1 MYWEIPQGSKVNI
14 QGLECNIPPEGYVF
28 NIVTRQL
35 EYRGVYKRSD
45 IPDEQYWERIPLPVW
60 YKDVMK
66 RWDLYE
72 EKKKDDAPEFFDEDL
87 EKFKQQEWDRRLN
100 GLWFMN
106 HGRACYLT
114 GMHYMFLMWWLIDIG
129 HPKYRVIDLEYFYF
143 LQYCIEDPMC
153 YGMIEICKRRNGK
166 TFRAGIFLTEYVT
179 RTKMT
184 NASIQSK
191 TGNDAKKV
199 FAKAVVQ
206 PFKKLPRFFRP
217 EYDMSL
223 GVTPKTEMRFQQ
235 TNIRGKKAES
245 NIDRDELGSM
255 IDWQSADALA
265 LDGQKEH
272 RVFNDEFAKTLECDV
287 HDRHEVLRYC
297 VLDDEGRIIGKLLYS
312 STVEKLETDRDGVQ
326 EGAQLLWDESDQ
338 LNKQANGQTVSGLY
352 RFFMTALRSKNIDI
366 YGEPDVE
373 KTRKEIE
380 ANRDAVKGNPRALSA
395 RKRKEPI
402 TIDEAFSSDSDKSI
416 FNTENIDAR
425 KKHLRENPI
434 PMRKMIFFRDEE
446 TQQSRW
452 RDVIKTDGDFYW
464 EVSPDFDLSIKKNV
478 YKFIEG
484 LRAPTR
490 EEEGAIS
497 IDSYANSQGGQ
508 KYGSKASAWYG
519 DRKLFKVTAHLY
531 GRPNTKDDL
540 HNQVMLCAEFMGV
553 KAFYEFTADDYERY
567 FRDRGRIKYLGKCPL
582 GLISPD
588 EIKKAGEKGPYR
600 PYGTPISPYSL
611 TRQHDIGISYF
622 EYHCDS
628 IDFMVILERAP
639 KFDPYD
645 RTKQDALVSFLI
657 NMAVLSEPIRKP
669 KPPAEPLVRSYI
681 NSQGGQNFNAN

>member
-1 MYWEIPQGSKVNI
+1 MYWEIPQGSKVNV

-28 NIVTRQL
+28 NIITRQL
-35 EYRGVYKRSD
+35 EYRGVYKRAD
-45 IPDEQYWERIPLPVW
+45 NPDEQYWERLPLPVW

-72 EKKKDDAPEFFDEDL
+72 EKKKDDSPDFFDEEL

-100 GLWFMN
+100 GFWFMN
-106 HGRACYLT
+106 RGRAVYLT
-114 GMHYMFLMWWLIDIG
+114 GMHYMFLMWWLIDVG
-129 HPKYRVIDLEYFYF
+129 YPKYRVIDLEYFYF

-153 YGMIEICKRRNGK
+153 YGMIEVCKRRNGK
-166 TFRAGIFLTEYVT
+166 TFRAGLFIVEYIT

-184 NASIQSK
+184 NAGIQSK
-191 TGNDAKKV
+191 TGSDAKKV

-245 NIDRDELGSM
+245 NIDKDELGST
-255 IDWQSADALA
+255 IDHQSADPMAY
-265 LDGQKEH
+265 DGQKIH
-272 RVFNDEFAKTLECDV
+272 RGFNDEFAKTVECNIY
-287 HDRHEVLRYC
+287 DRHEVLRYC
-297 VLDDEGRIIGKLLYS
+297 VLDDEGNIIGKLLYS
-312 STVEKLETDRDGVQ
+312 STVEKLDTDKDGVQ
-326 EGAQLLWDESDQ
+326 EGAQLLWDESDH
-338 LNKQANGQTVSGLY
+338 LNKQANGQTISGLY
-352 RFFMTALRSKNIDI
+352 RFFMTAIRSKNFDI
-366 YGEPDVE
+366 YGDPDVE

-425 KKHLRENPI
+425 KKYLRENPI
-434 PMRKMIFFRDEE
+434 PMRKIIFYRDGE
-446 TQQSRW
+446 TQQPKW
-452 RDVIKTDGDFYW
+452 RDVIQSDGDFFW
-464 EVSPDFDLSIKKNV
+464 EVSPDFELNIKKTV
-478 YKFIEG
+478 YKNADG
-484 LRAPTR
+484 LKTPTR
-490 EEEGAIS
+490 EEDGAIS
-497 IDSYANSQGGQ
+497 IDSYANSQGGH

-519 DRKLFKVTAHLY
+519 NRNLFKVTAHLY

-540 HNQVMLCAEFMGV
+540 HNQVMLCAEYTGV
-553 KAFYEFTADDYERY
+553 KAYYEFTADDYERY

-600 PYGTPISPYSL
+600 PYGTLLSPYSL
-611 TRQHDIGISYF
+611 TKQHDNGISYF
-622 EYHCDS
+622 EHHCDS
-628 IDFMVILERAP
+628 IDFMIILERAP

-645 RTKQDALVSFLI
+645 RTKQDAIVSFLI
-657 NMAVLSEPIRKP
+657 NISVLMEPIRKP
-669 KPPAEPLVRSYI
+669 SAPKEAIVQSYA
-681 NSQGGQNFNAN
+681 NPYHKGNFSVN

>member
-1 MYWEIPQGSKVNI
+1 MYWETQQGSKVNI
-14 QGLECNIPPEGYVF
+14 QGLDCNIPPEGYVY
-28 NIVTRQL
+28 NILTRQL

-45 IPDEQYWERIPLPVW
+45 KPEEQYWERIPLPVW

-72 EKKKDDAPEFFDEDL
+72 EKKKDDAPDFFDEDL

-100 GLWFMN
+100 GFWFMN
-106 HGRACYLT
+106 AGEAVYVT

-129 HPKYRVIDLEYFYF
+129 YPKYRVIDLEYFYF

-153 YGMIEICKRRNGK
+153 YGMIEVCKRRNGK
-166 TFRAGIFLTEYVT
+166 TFRAGLFIVEYIT

-184 NASIQSK
+184 NAGIQSK
-191 TGNDAKKV
+191 TGSDAKKV

-245 NIDRDELGSM
+245 NIDRDELGST
-255 IDWQSADALA
+255 IDHQSADPMAY
-265 LDGQKEH
+265 DGQKIH
-272 RVFNDEFAKTLECDV
+272 RGFNDEFAKTVECNIY
-287 HDRHEVLRYC
+287 DRHEVLRYC
-297 VLDDEGRIIGKLLYS
+297 VLDDEGNIIGKLLYS
-312 STVEKLETDRDGVQ
+312 STVEKLDTDKDGVQ
-326 EGAQLLWDESDQ
+326 EGAQLLWNESDQ

-352 RFFMTALRSKNIDI
+352 RFFMTALRSKNFDV
-366 YGEPDVE
+366 YGEPDIE
-373 KTRKEIE
+373 KTKREIE
-380 ANRDAVKGNPRALSA
+380 ANREAVKGNPRALSA

-425 KKHLRENPI
+425 KKYLRENPI
-434 PMRKMIFFRDEE
+434 PMRKIIFYRDEE
-446 TQQSRW
+446 TQLPKW
-452 RDVIKTDGDFYW
+452 RDIIKSDGDFFW
-464 EVSPDFDLSIKKNV
+464 EISPDFDLKQSNNV
-478 YKFIEG
+478 LKFVDG
-484 LRAPTR
+484 LRAPNR
-490 EEEGAIS
+490 EEDGIVS

-508 KYGSKASAWYG
+508 KYGSKASAWFG
-519 DRKLFKVTAHLY
+519 DRKLFKVTGHLY
-531 GRPNTKDDL
+531 GRPGTKDDL
-540 HNQVMLCAEFMGV
+540 HNQVMLCAEYRGV
-553 KAFYEFTADDYERY
+553 KAYYEFTADDYERY
-567 FRDRGRIKYLGKCPL
+567 FRDRGRIKYLGRCPL

-611 TRQHDIGISYF
+611 TRQHDAGISYF
-622 EYHCDS
+622 EYHCDL
-628 IDFMVILERAP
+628 IDFIVILERAP
-639 KFDPYD
+639 NFDPYD
-645 RTKQDALVSFLI
+645 RTKQDAIVSFLI
-657 NMAVLSEPIRKP
+657 NVTVLREPIRKP
-669 KPPAEPLVRSYI
+669 KPPSEQLVRSYV
-681 NSQGGQNFNAN
+681 NNQGGQNFSVN